1 MHTSLWTFS
10 FSRRSF
16 TISVTAAILKK
27 IKSPQVQFIKTL
39 EPCWSQFSYVSLK
52 VRVKCRASASLSW
65 NTNSLRPRILWRS
78 QGRVVMGG
86 LGTGLLLRL
95 RLRSVNKFQL
105 SSSHWEIFSFIAILI
120 LSKFYSRVSFSVR
133 WHMGW
138 GMFNWWDVYV
148 HKIR

>member
-1 MHTSLWTFS
+1 MHTSLWTLVLVS
-10 FSRRSF
+10 LDAPLQF
-16 TISVTAAILKK
+16 TMSVTAAILKK
-27 IKSPQVQFIKTL
+27 IKSPQVQYIKTL
-39 EPCWSQFSYVSLK
+39 ELCWSQLSYVSLK

-86 LGTGLLLRL
+86 LGTGLLLGL

-120 LSKFYSRVSFSVR
+120 LSKFYSRVSFFSGI
-133 WHMGW
+133 WEGDGQLMGCLCP
-138 GMFNWWDVYV
+138 
-148 HKIR
+148 